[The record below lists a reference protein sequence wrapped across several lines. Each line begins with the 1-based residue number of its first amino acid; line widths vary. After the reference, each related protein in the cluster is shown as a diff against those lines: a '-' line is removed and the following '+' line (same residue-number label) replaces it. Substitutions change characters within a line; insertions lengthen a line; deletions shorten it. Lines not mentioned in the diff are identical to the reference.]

1 MANFSLTVKN
11 NNIFKEKII
20 MKNIK
25 KIIAFALTLTLVFA
39 FSGCGSKQDGGS
51 AKMTIGIIQFGS
63 HASLNNCYDGIM
75 KGLKDNGINEED
87 YNIEYVNSNFDPSV
101 SQTQANNLVNKNA
114 AVIIAIATPSA
125 VAAAN
130 AAADK
135 DVPVVYCAITDAT
148 VMENYENITGSSDIP
163 NFEKQLEVVTGF
175 MNKTD
180 LKIGVLYSTEESS
193 SPVQVENL
201 KTAAKKYEGM
211 EILDSAVA
219 DINTIDAKTNELIE
233 RGVDCF
239 VNLLDNTVVGKLETN
254 ILPITN
260 EKKIPV
266 FGSEIEQVKVGCAAS
281 ASIDYIDVGASAGKS
296 AAEILGGKSA
306 SEIPVAY
313 ITEPTNYYN
322 SKVCKDL
329 GLTVPTAVTAEDVA
343 K

>member
-1 MANFSLTVKN
+1 
-11 NNIFKEKII
+11 

-25 KIIAFALTLTLVFA
+25 KIITFILTLTIIFA
-39 FSGCGSKQDGGS
+39 FAGCASDTSEK
-51 AKMTIGIIQFGS
+51 KTIGIIQFGS

-75 KGLKDNGINEED
+75 QGLKENGINEED
-87 YNIEYVNSNFDPSV
+87 YNIEYVNSNFDASV

-114 AVIIAIATPSA
+114 SVIIAIATPSA

-130 AAADK
+130 AAAENDI
-135 DVPVVYCAITDAT
+135 PVVYCAITDAT
-148 VMENYENITGSSDIP
+148 VMKNYENITGSSDIP

-175 MNKTD
+175 MNKTN

-201 KTAAKKYEGM
+201 KAAAKKYEGM

-219 DINTIDAKTNELIE
+219 DINTIDAKTNELID

-266 FGSEIEQVKVGCAAS
+266 FGSEIEQVRVGCAAS
-281 ASIDYIDVGASAGKS
+281 ASIDYIDVGASAGKA

-322 SKVCKDL
+322 SKVCGEL
-329 GLTVPTAVTAEDVA
+329 NLTVPTTVTAEDVA
-343 K
+343 E

>member
-1 MANFSLTVKN
+1 
-11 NNIFKEKII
+11 

-25 KIIAFALTLTLVFA
+25 KIITFILTLTIIFA
-39 FSGCGSKQDGGS
+39 FAGCASDTSEK
-51 AKMTIGIIQFGS
+51 KTIGIIQFGS

-75 KGLKDNGINEED
+75 QGLKENGINEED
-87 YNIEYVNSNFDPSV
+87 YNIEYVNSNFDASV
-101 SQTQANNLVNKNA
+101 SQTQANNLVNKKA
-114 AVIIAIATPSA
+114 SVIIAIATPSA

-130 AAADK
+130 AAAENDI
-135 DVPVVYCAITDAT
+135 PVVYCAITDAT

-175 MNKTD
+175 MNKTN

-201 KTAAKKYEGM
+201 KAAAKKYEGM

-219 DINTIDAKTNELIE
+219 DINTIDAKTNELID

-266 FGSEIEQVKVGCAAS
+266 FGSEIEQVRVGCAAS
-281 ASIDYIDVGASAGKS
+281 ASIDYIDVGASAGKA

-322 SKVCKDL
+322 SKVCGEL
-329 GLTVPTAVTAEDVA
+329 NLTVPTTVTAEDVA
-343 K
+343 E

>member
-1 MANFSLTVKN
+1 
-11 NNIFKEKII
+11 

-25 KIIAFALTLTLVFA
+25 KIIAFVLTLTLVFA
-39 FSGCGSKQDGGS
+39 FAGCGSKDTSSDTSG
-51 AKMTIGIIQFGS
+51 KKTIGIIQFGS
-63 HASLNNCYDGIM
+63 HASLNNCYDGII
-75 KGLKDNGINEED
+75 KGLAENGINEED
-87 YNIEYVNSNFDPSV
+87 YNIELLNSNFDPSV

-114 AVIIAIATPSA
+114 AVISAIATPSA

-135 DVPVVYCAITDAT
+135 DVPVVYCAITDST
-148 VMENYENITGSSDIP
+148 VMENYDNVTGSSDIP
-163 NFEKQLEVVTGF
+163 NIEKQLEVVTGF
-175 MNKTD
+175 MNKTA
-180 LKIGVLYSTEESS
+180 LIIGVRYSTEESS

-201 KTAAKKYEGM
+201 KKAAKKYEGM

-219 DINTIDAKTNELIE
+219 DINTIDTKTNELFD

-329 GLTVPTAVTAEDVA
+329 GLTVPTTVTAQDVT

>member
-1 MANFSLTVKN
+1 
-11 NNIFKEKII
+11 

-25 KIIAFALTLTLVFA
+25 KIIAFVLTLTLVFA
-39 FSGCGSKQDGGS
+39 FAGCGSKDTSSDTSG
-51 AKMTIGIIQFGS
+51 KKTIGIIQFGS
-63 HASLNNCYDGIM
+63 HASLNNCYDGII
-75 KGLKDNGINEED
+75 KGLAENGINEED
-87 YNIEYVNSNFDPSV
+87 YNIELLNSNFDPSV

-135 DVPVVYCAITDAT
+135 DVPVVYCAITDST
-148 VMENYENITGSSDIP
+148 VMENYDNVTGSSDIP

-201 KTAAKKYEGM
+201 KKAAKKYEGM

-219 DINTIDAKTNELIE
+219 DINTIDTKTNELID

-329 GLTVPTAVTAEDVA
+329 GLTVPTTVTAQDVT

>member
-1 MANFSLTVKN
+1 
-11 NNIFKEKII
+11 

-25 KIIAFALTLTLVFA
+25 KILCVILTLTLIAAFA
-39 FSGCGSKQDGGS
+39 GCGKGAGS
-51 AKMTIGIIQFGS
+51 GKKTIGIIQFGS
-63 HASLNNCYDGIM
+63 HGSLNNCYDGVM
-75 KGLKDNGINEED
+75 KGLKENGITEEE

-130 AAADK
+130 AAADSE
-135 DVPVVYCAITDAT
+135 VPVVYCAVTDAS
-148 VMENYENITGSSDIP
+148 VMENYKNATGSSDIP
-163 NFEKQLEVVTGF
+163 NFEKQLEVVTAF
-175 MNKTD
+175 MNKTN

-193 SPVQVENL
+193 SPVQVKNL
-201 KTAAKKYEGM
+201 KKAAEKYSGM

-219 DINTIDAKTNELIE
+219 DINTIDTKTNELIG
-233 RGVDCF
+233 RGVECI

-281 ASIDYIDVGASAGKS
+281 ASIEYIDVGAAAGKAAADIIGGKS
-296 AAEILGGKSA
+296 AAD
-306 SEIPVAY
+306 IPVSY
-313 ITEPTNYYN
+313 ITEPKNYYN
-322 SKVCKDL
+322 SKVCKAL
-329 GLTVPTAVTAEDVA
+329 GLTVPSAVPAEDVA
-343 K
+343 Q

>member
-1 MANFSLTVKN
+1 
-11 NNIFKEKII
+11 

-25 KIIAFALTLTLVFA
+25 KIIAFILTLTIIFA
-39 FSGCGSKQDGGS
+39 FAGCASDTSEK
-51 AKMTIGIIQFGS
+51 KTIGIIQFGS

-75 KGLKDNGINEED
+75 QGLKENGINEED
-87 YNIEYVNSNFDPSV
+87 CNIEYVNSNFDASV
-101 SQTQANNLVNKNA
+101 SQTQANNLVNKKA
-114 AVIIAIATPSA
+114 SVIIAIATPSA

-130 AAADK
+130 AAAENDI
-135 DVPVVYCAITDAT
+135 PVVYCAITDAT

-201 KTAAKKYEGM
+201 KAAAKKYEGM

-219 DINTIDAKTNELIE
+219 DINTIDAKTNELID

-281 ASIDYIDVGASAGKS
+281 ASIDYIDVGASAGKA

-322 SKVCKDL
+322 SKVCGEL
-329 GLTVPTAVTAEDVA
+329 NLTVPTTVTAEDVA
-343 K
+343 E

>member
-1 MANFSLTVKN
+1 MRNFRRILCVITALSLLS
-11 NNIFKEKII
+11 
-20 MKNIK
+20 
-25 KIIAFALTLTLVFA
+25 AFA
-39 FSGCGSKQDGGS
+39 GCGKGDG
-51 AKMTIGIIQFGS
+51 KRTIGIIQFGS
-63 HASLNNCYDGIM
+63 HGSLNNCYDGVM
-75 KGLKDNGINEED
+75 KGLEENGITEEE
-87 YNIEYVNSNFDPSV
+87 YNIEYVNSNFDASV

-130 AAADK
+130 AAAESG
-135 DVPVVYCAITDAT
+135 VPVVYCAVTDAA
-148 VMENYENITGSSDIP
+148 VMENYENVTGSSDIP
-163 NFEKQLEVVTGF
+163 NFEKQLEVVTAF

-201 KTAAKKYEGM
+201 KKAAEKYSGM

-219 DINTIDAKTNELIE
+219 DINTIDTKTNELIE
-233 RGVDCF
+233 RGAECF

-281 ASIDYIDVGASAGKS
+281 ASIEYIDVGAAAGK
-296 AAEILGGKSA
+296 AAADIIGGKKA
-306 SEIPVAY
+306 SDIPVSY
-313 ITEPTNYYN
+313 ITEPKNYYN
-322 SKVCKDL
+322 SEVCKTL
-329 GLTVPTAVTAEDVA
+329 GLSVPSAVIAEDVA
-343 K
+343 E

>member
-1 MANFSLTVKN
+1 MR
-11 NNIFKEKII
+11 
-20 MKNIK
+20 NIK
-25 KIIAFALTLTLVFA
+25 KIIAFVLTLTLVFA
-39 FSGCGSKQDGGS
+39 FAGCGSKDTS
-51 AKMTIGIIQFGS
+51 SDKKIIGIIQFGS
-63 HASLNNCYDGIM
+63 HASLNNCYDGII
-75 KGLKDNGINEED
+75 KGLAENGINEED
-87 YNIEYVNSNFDPSV
+87 YNIELLNSNFDPSV

-114 AVIIAIATPSA
+114 AVIIAVATPSA

-135 DVPVVYCAITDAT
+135 DVPVVYCAITDST
-148 VMENYENITGSSDIP
+148 VMENYDNVTGSSDIP

-175 MNKTD
+175 MNKTN

-201 KTAAKKYEGM
+201 KKAAEKYDGM

-219 DINTIDAKTNELIE
+219 DINTIDTKTNELIA

-266 FGSEIEQVKVGCAAS
+266 FGSEIEQVRVGCAAS
-281 ASIDYIDVGASAGKS
+281 ASIDYIDVGASAGKC

-306 SEIPVAY
+306 SEIPVAF

-322 SKVCKDL
+322 SKVCEEL
-329 GLTVPTAVTAEDVA
+329 GLSIPTSVTAEDVA

>member
-1 MANFSLTVKN
+1 
-11 NNIFKEKII
+11 

-25 KIIAFALTLTLVFA
+25 KIIALVLALALTFA
-39 FSGCGSKQDGGS
+39 VAACGASDSGK
-51 AKMTIGIIQFGS
+51 KTIGIIQFGS
-63 HASLNNCYDGIM
+63 HGSLNNCYDGIM
-75 KGLKDNGINEED
+75 QGLKENGITEEE

-135 DVPVVYCAITDAT
+135 DVPVVYCAITDSS
-148 VMENYENITGSSDIP
+148 VMENYTNITGSSDIP
-163 NFEKQLEVVTGF
+163 NFDKQLEVVTGF
-175 MNKTD
+175 MGKTD

-193 SPVQVENL
+193 SPIQVQNL
-201 KTAAKKYEGM
+201 KKAAEKYDGM

-219 DINTIDAKTNELIE
+219 DINTIDSKTNELID

-239 VNLLDNTVVGKLETN
+239 VNLLDNTIVGKLETN

-281 ASIDYIDVGASAGKS
+281 ASIEYNDVGFAAGKA
-296 AAEILGGKSA
+296 AAEILNGKSA
-306 SEIPVAY
+306 SDIPVAC
-313 ITEPTNYYN
+313 ITEPKNYYN
-322 SKVCKDL
+322 SKVCAEL
-329 GLTVPTAVTAEDVA
+329 GLTVPTSVAAEDVA
-343 K
+343 A

>member
-1 MANFSLTVKN
+1 
-11 NNIFKEKII
+11 

-25 KIIAFALTLTLVFA
+25 KIITFILTLTIIFA
-39 FSGCGSKQDGGS
+39 FAGCASDTSEK
-51 AKMTIGIIQFGS
+51 KTIGIIQFGS

-75 KGLKDNGINEED
+75 QGLKENGINEED
-87 YNIEYVNSNFDPSV
+87 YNIEYVNSNFDASV
-101 SQTQANNLVNKNA
+101 SQTQANNLVNKKA
-114 AVIIAIATPSA
+114 SVIIAIATPSA

-130 AAADK
+130 AAAENDI
-135 DVPVVYCAITDAT
+135 PVVYCAITDAT
-148 VMENYENITGSSDIP
+148 VMKNYENITGSSDIP
-163 NFEKQLEVVTGF
+163 NFEKQIEVVTGF

-201 KTAAKKYEGM
+201 KAAAKKYEGM

-219 DINTIDAKTNELIE
+219 DINTIDAKTNELID

-266 FGSEIEQVKVGCAAS
+266 FGSEIEQVRVGCAAS
-281 ASIDYIDVGASAGKS
+281 ASIDYIDVGASAGKA

-322 SKVCKDL
+322 SKVCGEL
-329 GLTVPTAVTAEDVA
+329 NLTVPTTVTAEDVA
-343 K
+343 E

>member
-1 MANFSLTVKN
+1 
-11 NNIFKEKII
+11 

-25 KIIAFALTLTLVFA
+25 KIIAFVLTLTLVFA
-39 FSGCGSKQDGGS
+39 FAGCGSKDTSSDRSG
-51 AKMTIGIIQFGS
+51 KKTIGIIQFGS

-75 KGLKDNGINEED
+75 KGLKENGISEED
-87 YNIEYVNSNFDPSV
+87 YNIELLNSNFDPSV

-148 VMENYENITGSSDIP
+148 VMENYDNVTGSSDIP

-175 MNKTD
+175 MNKTA

-201 KTAAKKYEGM
+201 KKAAEKYEGM

-219 DINTIDAKTNELIE
+219 DINTIDTKTNELID

-329 GLTVPTAVTAEDVA
+329 GLTVPTTVTAEDVA